1 MIGVGVIKMAYI
13 IIQQR
18 NQIVTQGGLTE
29 EEQTTIKQMLKEKK
43 TPKQIEDYLLKQDH
57 IVIGNRTNE
66 QKEVMVINTAFEE
79 LDIQLIFDALETLFG

>member
-43 TPKQIEDYLLKQDH
+43 TPKQNKWRQ
-57 IVIGNRTNE
+57 
-66 QKEVMVINTAFEE
+66 
-79 LDIQLIFDALETLFG
+79 